1 MKKRFIFSHL
11 TLDDHTRW
19 YTLIYVGGQ
28 FSPDN
33 STLYHMNKPT
43 ALQTPTSATLD
54 NAQWVEILQIDS
66 LNGFAIVRDDD
77 GGEIEVS
84 LNRLDNVE

>member
-1 MKKRFIFSHL
+1 MI
-11 TLDDHTRW
+11 T
-19 YTLIYVGGQ
+19 
-28 FSPDN
+28 N
-33 STLYHMNKPT
+33 N
-43 ALQTPTSATLD
+43 TPTSATLD

-84 LNRLDNVE
+84 LNRLDNIA